1 MRFLAVFI
9 TLLAA
14 LPARAD
20 WLRLRG
26 THTELLTDAGE
37 KEGLRALNRLEQ
49 IRAILPELG
58 AMTAA
63 ASFAWCCSIRRRSSA
78 STLRVET
85 TAGLYQSGLE
95 HDYIVTYAGG
105 ELPRVVT
112 HEFVHFLLHQT
123 PAPLPRWFEE
133 GTAELYSNTQ
143 INNKRVRIGKEIE
156 AHMNLLLARPW
167 LTAKQLAAERP
178 GGDPESGR
186 SGTGGKHVLRGKLG
200 AGAHA
205 EPVAGLPRPHAAVRH
220 VAGQRYGWIGSLPH
234 GVRPRFRARA
244 GRSAGRISKRF
255 AASSWTF
262 RHPRRLSPRRPSRYR
277 KSTPTLLRA
286 DVALRRG
293 LAKKARG
300 LFEQAAREHPDSAT
314 AQAGLGMLAMTQNR
328 PGDARRY
335 LEKAIQL
342 DDKDATILFEYA
354 LLERDAGAGNDRVR
368 ELLEKV
374 VALNPNFGEAQLLLG
389 VRATDDRSY
398 DASHRR
404 IFTTLPGFCRG
415 SPTCGMHWRTRSRSS
430 GTIPKRWTPR
440 SARFA
445 RPRPTSRNTWRRRCG
460 TRFAI
465 RCQAKAPASGPRPL
479 PARSFMQVVFVQTLI
494 CCW

>member
-14 LPARAD
+14 IPAQAN

-26 THTELLTDAGE
+26 THTELLTDASE
-37 KEGLRALNRLEQ
+37 KDGLRALDRLEQ
-49 IRAILPELG
+49 IRAILP
-58 AMTAA
+58 
-63 ASFAWCCSIRRRSSA
+63 SSGDE
-78 STLRVET
+78 SDRELRVVLFDSEKEFREYAPGQT
-85 TAGLYQSGLE
+85 TSGLYQSGLE
-95 HDYIVTYAGG
+95 RDYIVTYSSG

-133 GTAELYSNTQ
+133 GTAELYSNAQ
-143 INNKRVRIGKEIE
+143 INGKRVRIGKELE

-178 GGDPESGR
+178 TEASSSQEDQDQAENMFYAESWALVHMLNLSPNYRDHMPQFAMLLAQGTDGSEAFQAAFGR
-186 SGTGGKHVLRGKLG
+186 DF
-200 AGAHA
+200 AHA
-205 EPVAGLPRPHAAVRH
+205 LADLPGYLKKIRSVKLDIPPPAPFVAPQVESISEVAAN
-220 VAGQRYGWIGSLPH
+220 
-234 GVRPRFRARA
+234 
-244 GRSAGRISKRF
+244 
-255 AASSWTF
+255 
-262 RHPRRLSPRRPSRYR
+262 
-277 KSTPTLLRA
+277 LLRA

-293 LAKKARG
+293 LAKKARD

-389 VRATDDRSY
+389 VRATDDGNYGRAIAYLHDAARLLPRQSY
-398 DASHRR
+398 VWHALAYAQQKLGNYPEALDAAQRAV
-404 IFTTLPGFCRG
+404 
-415 SPTCGMHWRTRSRSS
+415 RTASTDEQEHMAESLRDALRDRVS
-430 GTIPKRWTPR
+430 GKA
-440 SARFA
+440 AR
-445 RPRPTSRNTWRRRCG
+445 
-460 TRFAI
+460 
-465 RCQAKAPASGPRPL
+465 
-479 PARSFMQVVFVQTLI
+479 
-494 CCW
+494 

>member
-1 MRFLAVFI
+1 MRFLAVFLTSLV
-9 TLLAA
+9 TLSAA

-20 WLRLRG
+20 WLRRRG

-37 KEGLRALNRLEQ
+37 KEGRRALNRLEQ
-49 IRAILPELG
+49 IRAIMP
-58 AMTAA
+58 
-63 ASFAWCCSIRRRSSA
+63 SSGED
-78 STLRVET
+78 SGRELRVVLFNSEKEFREYAPGET

-133 GTAELYSNTQ
+133 GTAELYSNAQ
-143 INNKRVRIGKEIE
+143 INTKRVRIGKELE

-167 LTAKQLAAERP
+167 LTAAQMTAERLAV
-178 GGDPESGR
+178 PE
-186 SGTGGKHVLRGKLG
+186 KEQDVEQ
-200 AGAHA
+200 A
-205 EPVAGLPRPHAAVRH
+205 ENMFYAESWALVHMLNLAPNYRD
-220 VAGQRYGWIGSLPH
+220 QM
-234 GVRPRFRARA
+234 PRFVMLLATGTEGSEAFRTAFGRDFARA
-244 GRSAGRISKRF
+244 LADVPGYLKKIRSVKLDIPPPMPFS
-255 AASSWTF
+255 AAQAERVSAVDAD
-262 RHPRRLSPRRPSRYR
+262 
-277 KSTPTLLRA
+277 LLRA

-293 LAKKARG
+293 LGEKARS
-300 LFEQAAREHPDSAT
+300 LFDQAAREHPDSAT

-374 VALNPNFGEAQLLLG
+374 VGLNPNFGEAQLLLG

-398 DASHRR
+398 DRAVAYLHDAARLLPRQSYVWHALAYAQQKLGHYPEALDAAQRAVRTASTDEQEHAAEALRDALR
-404 IFTTLPGFCRG
+404 DQV
-415 SPTCGMHWRTRSRSS
+415 S
-430 GTIPKRWTPR
+430 GKV
-440 SARFA
+440 AR
-445 RPRPTSRNTWRRRCG
+445 
-460 TRFAI
+460 
-465 RCQAKAPASGPRPL
+465 
-479 PARSFMQVVFVQTLI
+479 
-494 CCW
+494 